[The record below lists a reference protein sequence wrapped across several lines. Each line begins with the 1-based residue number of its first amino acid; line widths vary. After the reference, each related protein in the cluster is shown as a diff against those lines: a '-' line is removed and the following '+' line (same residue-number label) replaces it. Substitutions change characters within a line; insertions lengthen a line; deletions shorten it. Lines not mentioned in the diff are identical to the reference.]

1 MDSRVLIKRYLSNEI
16 SYEKYSGYIVFPTTD
31 LNMRVIAE
39 VRGRG
44 SLDALIQDIYGVVT
58 PYRVEELKSELGNF
72 IVEAIKEK
80 VKRDFPN
87 NEPNDISPNQQKL
100 F

>member
-44 SLDALIQDIYGVVT
+44 SLDALVQEAYGIINPNKVQ
-58 PYRVEELKSELGNF
+58 ELKSELGNF

-87 NEPNDISPNQQKL
+87 NEPKDISPNQQKL